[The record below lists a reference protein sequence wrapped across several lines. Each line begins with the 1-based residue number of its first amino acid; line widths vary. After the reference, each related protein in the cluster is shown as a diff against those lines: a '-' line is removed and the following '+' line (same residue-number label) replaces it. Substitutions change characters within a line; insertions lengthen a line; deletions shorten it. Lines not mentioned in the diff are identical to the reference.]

1 MTSGLA
7 DLSQL
12 LGGEIARRAGHDLW
26 RLVYARGHVD
36 LDVARP
42 FVGRSCAGIL
52 VYARSIDDVRALL
65 VVDVGDRLVA
75 AVGRFGAI
83 PRLASAVRLVG
94 AYDGEAIW
102 KLIVDEPF
110 RLDAHVHFDQPPLQR
125 ADHRWVESLR
135 NGVALIR
142 AAEAERRDRLTA
154 ERRSL
159 PLPAVRT
166 AGDALMRERADA
178 LRREAER
185 RSAYTGVERLQLE
198 AARASRSS
206 TNPAERRR
214 GVVRETD
221 LVRARQARFDV
232 ALAER
237 LAVPRRVVPTLR
249 GEVNLAAARNR
260 APHDVLARIESA
272 YADSLARSAS
282 AFAAIP
288 WLAALDDAVF
298 VVEGLDAPPPR
309 LDEPTNANDLLRAIV
324 LLVRALPR
332 SRALVA
338 V

>member
-1 MTSGLA
+1 MTDGLA
-7 DLSQL
+7 QLSQL
-12 LGGEIARRAGHDLW
+12 LGSEIARRAGADLW
-26 RLVYARGHVD
+26 RLVYTRGHLD

-42 FVGRSCAGIL
+42 IVDRSYAGIL
-52 VYARSIDDVRALL
+52 VYARSIDDVQSLL

-83 PRLASAVRLVG
+83 PRVASAVRLVG
-94 AYDGEAIW
+94 AFDGEPIW

-110 RLDAHVHFDQPPLQR
+110 RLDAHVHFDRPPVQR
-125 ADHRWVESLR
+125 ADRHWVESLR

-142 AAEAERRDRLTA
+142 AAEAERRDRLAA
-154 ERRSL
+154 ERRGL
-159 PLPAVRT
+159 PLIEART
-166 AGDALMRERADA
+166 AGDELMRERADA

-185 RSAYTGVERLQLE
+185 RSAYTGGERLQLE

-206 TNPAERRR
+206 ANPTERRR
-214 GVVRETD
+214 GLARESD

-237 LAVPRRVVPTLR
+237 LAVLRVVPTVR
-249 GEVNLAAARNR
+249 GEVNRIVERNR
-260 APHDVLARIESA
+260 ATHDVLARIESA
-272 YADSLARSAS
+272 CADSLARSAS
-282 AFAAIP
+282 AYAAIP
-288 WLAALDDAVF
+288 WLAALDDALF

-309 LDEPTNANDLLRAIV
+309 LDEPSNANDLLRAIA

-332 SRALVA
+332 TRALVA